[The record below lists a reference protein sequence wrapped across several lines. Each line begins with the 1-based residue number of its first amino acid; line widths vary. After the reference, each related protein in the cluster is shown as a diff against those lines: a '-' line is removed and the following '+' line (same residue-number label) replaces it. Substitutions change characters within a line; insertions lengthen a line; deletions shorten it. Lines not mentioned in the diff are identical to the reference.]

1 LFGHFVLTPDE
12 VNHYIDTMTMW
23 QPEITN
29 LPGPRYIAIAEVLAA
44 DVRSGQLA
52 PGDRL
57 PTHRDL
63 AFRLGV
69 TVGTVSRAY
78 AEAER
83 RGLIGGEVGRGTFVR
98 PDARRRKANVT
109 TADQDAP
116 LGLPQVIDLS
126 VNIPTPMTSDSI
138 IAETMA
144 DIARRPG
151 IARLMDYHPHAGV
164 AAHREA
170 GAQWLTECGFP
181 IDAGRVIVT
190 AGGQHAMTA
199 ALGALTEPGDIVLAE
214 SLTYPGLR
222 RLADFLRVRVHG
234 VAMDEDGVD
243 PAAFE
248 TACRSLNP
256 KVFYCVTNLQNPTAL
271 VMPAERRRELGA
283 IAQRHGVKIVE
294 DDVYGF
300 LLGEDTPPALAS
312 FAPELGHYFTSLS
325 KSMAPGLR
333 VGYLALP
340 AGSKDDFTQVV
351 RSTTWMATPLTA
363 QIGTEWI
370 QNGIGRELAD
380 SHRDEAIERQK
391 IARRILDGHDLSP
404 EMRAYHLWL
413 RLPEPWSAEAF
424 ALELRMRGVA
434 VTPSSA
440 FATTRNAPAAV
451 RLCLCEPPER
461 DTLQRGLEIIASTAR
476 SAPGV
481 GINADMGVV

>member
-1 LFGHFVLTPDE
+1 
-12 VNHYIDTMTMW
+12 MW
-23 QPEITN
+23 QPEITA
-29 LPGPRYIAIAEVLAA
+29 LPGPRYLAIAEALAT
-44 DVRSGQLA
+44 DVRSGQLT

-63 AFRLGV
+63 AYRLGV

-98 PDARRRKANVT
+98 PDARRRKNVT

-126 VNIPTPMTSDSI
+126 VNIPTPMTSDAI
-138 IAETMA
+138 IADTIGE
-144 DIARRPG
+144 ISRRPG
-151 IARLMDYHPHAGV
+151 IARLMDYHPHAGL

-181 IDAGRVIVT
+181 IEAGRVIVT
-190 AGGQHAMTA
+190 SGGQHAMTA
-199 ALGALTEPGDIVLAE
+199 ALGALTEPGDVVLAE
-214 SLTYPGLR
+214 SLTYPGLK

-234 VAMDEDGVD
+234 VAMDEFGME
-243 PAAFE
+243 PAALE

-256 KVFYCVTNLQNPTAL
+256 KVLYCVTNLQNPTAL
-271 VMPAERRRELGA
+271 VVPAERRQQLAE
-283 IAQRHGVKIVE
+283 ICQRYGVKIVE

-300 LLGEDTPPALAS
+300 LLGDDTPPALAS
-312 FAPELGHYFTSLS
+312 YAPELGHYFTSLS

-380 SHRDEAIERQK
+380 SHRIEAIERQAM
-391 IARRILDGHDLSP
+391 ARRVLQGHDLSP
-404 EMRAYHLWL
+404 EIRAYHLWM

-424 ALELRMRGVA
+424 ALELRLRGVA

-440 FATTRNAPAAV
+440 FATTRNAPAAI

-461 DTLQRGLEIIASTAR
+461 ATLERGLQIIAATAR
-476 SAPGV
+476 SVPGA

>member
-1 LFGHFVLTPDE
+1 LTSDE
-12 VNHYIDTMTMW
+12 VNQYIVSMTMW
-23 QPEITN
+23 RPEIEQ
-29 LPGPRYIAIAEVLAA
+29 LQGPRYLAIAEALAV
-44 DVRSGQLA
+44 DVRNGKVS

-63 AFRLGV
+63 AYRLGV

-98 PDARRRKANVT
+98 PDARRRKTSSVI
-109 TADQDAP
+109 DIEAP
-116 LGLPQVIDLS
+116 LGVPAIIDLS
-126 VNIPTPMTSDSI
+126 VNIPTPMTSDAI
-138 IAETMA
+138 LAETLTEIVA
-144 DIARRPG
+144 RPG

-164 AAHREA
+164 ASHRAA

-181 IDAGRVIVT
+181 IEAERLIVT

-199 ALGALTEPGDIVLAE
+199 ALGGLTEPGDVVITE
-214 SLTYPGLR
+214 CLTYPGLK
-222 RLADFLRVRVHG
+222 RLADFLRVRLHG
-234 VAMDEDGVD
+234 IAMDESGID
-243 PAAFE
+243 PEAFE
-248 TACRSLNP
+248 TACRTLSP
-256 KVFYCVTNLQNPTAL
+256 KAFYCVTNLQNPTAL
-271 VMPAERRRELGA
+271 VVPTERRREIAA
-283 IAQRHGVKIVE
+283 ICQRYGVKIVE

-300 LLGEDTPPALAS
+300 LLGQDAPPALSS
-312 FAPELGHYFTSLS
+312 FAPELGHYFTALS

-340 AGSKDDFTQVV
+340 VGSRDDFTQVV

-363 QIGTEWI
+363 EIGADWI
-370 QNGIGRELAD
+370 RNGIGRELAD
-380 SHRDEAIERQK
+380 GHRAEALARQK
-391 IARRILDGHDLSP
+391 IARQILAGHDLSA
-404 EMRAYHLWL
+404 ELRAYHLWM

-434 VTPSSA
+434 VTPAGA
-440 FATTRNAPAAV
+440 FATTRTAPAAI

-461 DTLQRGLEIIASTAR
+461 ATLERGLSIIAQTAR

-481 GINADMGVV
+481 SIGADMGVV